1 MIWRDLYTDSTTHAI
16 FDQIIDSQGRA
27 MKDENFIRENNARH
41 MWHPMG
47 HPADS
52 LANPPKV
59 IRSAAGSHI
68 TDIDGHKTVD
78 AVGGLWCVNLGYSND
93 AVKEAISN
101 QLFELPYYSA
111 FAGSTNPTAI
121 EASYM
126 VREFFKE
133 DGMAR
138 VFFTSGGSDSVE
150 TCLRLARQYHRL
162 RGEPTR
168 TKFLSLKK
176 GYHGTHFGGAS
187 VNGNNRFRTSYE
199 PLLAGCFHLPAP
211 YTYRN
216 PYNETD
222 PAVLAQNIAQAM
234 EDEIAFQGAKTIAAF
249 IMEPIQGAGGVIVP
263 HETFMPLMREICDR
277 HGILLIS
284 DEVITGFGRTGDW
297 SGARHWGV
305 KPDMMSTAKGITSG
319 YFPVGAALLSD
330 KVAEV
335 FEKDETGEGA
345 IFHGYTYSAH
355 PVGAAAVVACLE
367 ETLKLD
373 TKTNA
378 AARGTQLY
386 QGVLKLAEK
395 HAVIGD
401 VRGGHGLMT
410 GIEIVSDRA
419 QKTPMDMDVM
429 KRIHQTA
436 YEAGAM
442 VRLGANNILMSPPLT
457 VTEDEINTV
466 LSALDAGFSAV

>member
-1 MIWRDLYTDSTTHAI
+1 
-16 FDQIIDSQGRA
+16 
-27 MKDENFIRENNARH
+27 MKDDNFLRANNAQH
-41 MWHPMG
+41 LWHPMG
-47 HPADS
+47 HPGDMQ
-52 LANPPKV
+52 ANAPT
-59 IRSAAGSHI
+59 IITGAEGSSI

-93 AVKEAISN
+93 KVKDAIAK
-101 QLFELPYYSA
+101 QLYDLPYYSA
-111 FAGSTNPTAI
+111 FAGTSNPTAI
-121 EASYM
+121 EASYA
-126 VREFFKE
+126 VREFFAD

-162 RGEPTR
+162 RGEPNR

-187 VNGNNRFRTSYE
+187 VNGNNRFRIAYE
-199 PLLAGCFHLPAP
+199 PLLPGCFHMPSP

-216 PYNETD
+216 PFHETD
-222 PAVLAQNIAQAM
+222 PAVLAQNIAAAM
-234 EDEIAFQGAKTIAAF
+234 EDEIAFQGAGSIAAF

-263 HETFMPLMREICDR
+263 DASFMKLMREICDKR
-277 HGILLIS
+277 GILMIS

-305 KPDMMSTAKGITSG
+305 QPDMMSTAKGITSG
-319 YFPVGAALLSD
+319 YFPVGAALMSE

-335 FEKDETGEGA
+335 FETADENGG

-355 PVGAAAVVACLE
+355 PVGAAAVTACLE
-367 ETLKLD
+367 ETLRLD
-373 TKTNA
+373 TKVNA
-378 AARGTQLY
+378 GERGTQLY
-386 QGVLKLAEK
+386 EGMLRLQEK
-395 HAVIGD
+395 YDIVGD

-410 GIEIVSDRA
+410 GVEIVSDRA
-419 QKTPMDMDVM
+419 AKTPMDMGTM
-429 KRIHQTA
+429 KRIHTTA

-442 VRLGANNILMSPPLT
+442 VRLGMNNILMSPPL
-457 VTEDEINTV
+457 VITEAEVQTIID
-466 LSALDAGFSAV
+466 ALDAGFAAA

>member
-1 MIWRDLYTDSTTHAI
+1 
-16 FDQIIDSQGRA
+16 
-27 MKDENFIRENNARH
+27 MKDENFLKENNARQL
-41 MWHPMG
+41 WHPMG
-47 HPADS
+47 APGDAQV
-52 LANPPKV
+52 NPPK
-59 IRSAAGSHI
+59 IIKGAEGSSI
-68 TDIDGHKTVD
+68 TDIDGHSTVD

-93 AVKEAISN
+93 RVKQAIAD
-101 QLFELPYYSA
+101 QLFDLPYYSA
-111 FAGSTNPTAI
+111 FAGTSNPPAI
-121 EASYM
+121 EAAYA
-126 VREFFKE
+126 VQEFFAP
-133 DGMAR
+133 DGMER

-187 VNGNNRFRTSYE
+187 VNGNNRFRINYE
-199 PLLAGCFHLPAP
+199 PLLPGCFHLPSP
-211 YTYRN
+211 YPYRN
-216 PYNETD
+216 PFNETD
-222 PAVLAQNIAQAM
+222 PAKLAQLIAMAM
-234 EDEIAFQGAKTIAAF
+234 EDEIQFQGSNTIAAY

-263 HETFMPLMREICDR
+263 HSSFMPLMREICDR

-305 KPDMMSTAKGITSG
+305 QPDMMSTAKGITSG
-319 YFPVGAALLSD
+319 YFPVGAALMSG

-335 FEKDETGEGA
+335 FESAGA
-345 IFHGYTYSAH
+345 DGGIYHGYTYSAH
-355 PVGAAAVVACLE
+355 PVGAAAVIACLE
-367 ETLKLD
+367 ETLRLD

-378 AARGTQLY
+378 AARGKQLY
-386 QGVLKLAEK
+386 DGVCKLAERYDI
-395 HAVIGD
+395 IGD

-419 QKTPMDMDVM
+419 AKTPMDGETM

-442 VRLGANNILMSPPLT
+442 VRLGMHNILMSPPLT
-457 VTEDEINTV
+457 ITEGEIDTILN
-466 LSALDAGFSAV
+466 ALDKGFAAA